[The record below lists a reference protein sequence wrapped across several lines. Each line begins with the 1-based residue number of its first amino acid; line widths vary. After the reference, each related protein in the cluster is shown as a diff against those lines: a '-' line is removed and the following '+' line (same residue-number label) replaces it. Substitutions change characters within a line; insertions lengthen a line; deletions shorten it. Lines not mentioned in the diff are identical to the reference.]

1 MKREE
6 LFVVVET
13 IDYNNGE
20 TLAESNIVCIGS
32 EKDCKAKVAELQKT
46 WKKVADLNDVSD
58 NYFWFEDT
66 ITDIKHS
73 FAVKR
78 PI

>member
-1 MKREE
+1 MTQE

-32 EKDCKAKVAELQKT
+32 ETDCKAKVASLQKA
-46 WKKVADLNDVSD
+46 WKKVADLNDVSET
-58 NYFWFEDT
+58 YFWVEGD
-66 ITDIKHS
+66 DEIKHS

-78 PI
+78 PL